1 MTDEQRRAI
10 EEARATV
17 ERVSRLSDRDDTT
30 IRREVRPD
38 PMVKYRADAEKQER
52 EFAQA
57 RAAREREEANEA
69 SNTDAWATWVS
80 DQIAAAS
87 LHCARELATALKDEL
102 DARDTT
108 ISKMQR
114 EMAQQAVTIA
124 RLEVKLCQAL
134 VDDGHKAAV
143 DLPNP
148 LPARRR
154 DVN

>member
-1 MTDEQRRAI
+1 
-10 EEARATV
+10 
-17 ERVSRLSDRDDTT
+17 
-30 IRREVRPD
+30 
-38 PMVKYRADAEKQER
+38 MVKYRADAEKQER